1 MSDRPNIILLVGE
14 DTGRHLGCYGDPD
27 ALTPHLDRLADQ
39 GARYTEAYSTAPV
52 CAPSRSTLITGQYPQ
67 KIGTHHMRS
76 HLLEPP
82 RLFTQE
88 LRDAGYF
95 VNWHSKLDFN
105 FHPDEAFKDAGG
117 WRDDDSDWLPRLAA
131 GDLPDQPWL
140 FYRNYGITHESAMW
154 PLEKLRSGELY
165 GARNLETNDNPD
177 AVAQRHDPDEMEVPP
192 YLPDTP
198 AVRTCIAQHA
208 DNVTYMDERIGEVL
222 DALDRSGQ
230 RDNTIVIFMVDHG
243 RGLPREKRW
252 CYTAGLQLPLIVRW
266 PGEIEPGTVED
277 RLISWVDL
285 APTILSMTGTPIPD
299 AYDGR
304 AFLGPAQDA
313 KPGAEPGTEPV
324 PEPAAE
330 REVVFAG
337 RDRMDVQFDRTRA
350 ARDHRYHYIRNFFP
364 QLPWAICNPYMERMP
379 AMQDL
384 RRLHAAGELH
394 GDAAV
399 FMAETKPEE
408 ELYDIKAD
416 PHCVKNLAD
425 DPNHAEAKD
434 KLSAHLSAWIEAT
447 GDLGAVPEREL
458 IDRGLVEDVLDNYKT
473 KYEPL
478 PPEIRTGPEGPIAEM
493 HEAEA
498 LGNA

>member
-1 MSDRPNIILLVGE
+1 MAARPNIILLVGE
-14 DTGRHLGCYGDPD
+14 DTGRHLGCYGD
-27 ALTPHLDRLADQ
+27 ATATTPNLDRLASE
-39 GARYTEAYSTAPV
+39 GARYDEAYSTAPV

-76 HLLEPP
+76 ALVSPP

-95 VNWHSKLDFN
+95 VNWHTKLDFN
-105 FHPDEAFKDAGG
+105 FDPDEAFADTGG

-140 FYRNYGITHESAMW
+140 FYRNFELTHESSMW
-154 PLEKLRSGELY
+154 PLEEIRAGRLQGVRPRVLHGDPD
-165 GARNLETNDNPD
+165 AIPQRHNPD
-177 AVAQRHDPDEMEVPP
+177 AMQVPP

-208 DNVTYMDERIGEVL
+208 DNTTYMDEQVGEVL
-222 DALDRSGQ
+222 DALDKSGQ

-252 CYTAGLQLPLIVRW
+252 CYTAGLHLPFIVRW

-277 RLISWVDL
+277 RLISWIDV
-285 APTILSMTGTPIPD
+285 APTILSMTGTPIPG
-299 AYDGR
+299 AYDGTP
-304 AFLGPAQDA
+304 FLGS
-313 KPGAEPGTEPV
+313 
-324 PEPAAE
+324 AAGPP
-330 REVVFAG
+330 REVAFAG

-364 QLPWAICNPYMERMP
+364 QIPWAICNPYMENMP

-394 GDAAV
+394 GDEAV
-399 FMAETKPEE
+399 FMADTKPEE

-447 GDLGAVPEREL
+447 GDLGSVPEREL
-458 IDRGLVEDVLDNYKT
+458 IDRGLVEDVIGNYRAGYK
-473 KYEPL
+473 PL
-478 PPEIRTGPEGPIAEM
+478 PPELRTGPEGPIAEM

-498 LGNA
+498 MSRR